1 MGESERRGDSP
12 LDQRRSSSSAVCRF
26 CTLHRRNRRIS
37 QVPRQLLA
45 ECAKTAQAHFLFRQM
60 IAKSLRGRRV
70 HNRIASWS
78 VGVHVDRGT
87 APPLLNSRLDEC
99 GVAGSFRR
107 RGSSMSYQ
115 APHQVTS
122 RATLSSATVEELL
135 ADPSRTRGLVLE
147 SVPELLTQVASRV
160 ASLKTLE
167 GALLALMASQRVAN
181 GGARNAGSALL
192 GAAELAKLL
201 GVPESWVR
209 EQARLGNLPSFKLG
223 HYVRFRIEEVE
234 RFLAQRASQAA

>member
-1 MGESERRGDSP
+1 
-12 LDQRRSSSSAVCRF
+12 
-26 CTLHRRNRRIS
+26 
-37 QVPRQLLA
+37 
-45 ECAKTAQAHFLFRQM
+45 
-60 IAKSLRGRRV
+60 
-70 HNRIASWS
+70 
-78 VGVHVDRGT
+78 
-87 APPLLNSRLDEC
+87 
-99 GVAGSFRR
+99 
-107 RGSSMSYQ
+107 MSYQ

-122 RATLSSATVEELL
+122 RATLSPATVEELL

-167 GALLALMASQRVAN
+167 GALLALMLSQRVAN
-181 GGARNAGSALL
+181 GGARNVVGSALL

-223 HYVRFRIEEVE
+223 HYVRFRVEEVE